1 MSPLSLTAAA
11 DCSAMPD
18 PYLRDLMLDWS
29 IRRTCYPSVTDLYK
43 PFNLSLGCFLSG
55 RELADRGTR
64 AGWTSD
70 ASCSDANGKLRTSRI
85 RNALGLE
92 LIGWMQDGTRAGAD

>member
-1 MSPLSLTAAA
+1 VLRRELEQDASDREHEQVASYQVASWLT
-11 DCSAMPD
+11 
-18 PYLRDLMLDWS
+18 
-29 IRRTCYPSVTDLYK
+29 
-43 PFNLSLGCFLSG
+43 GE

-92 LIGWMQDGTRAGAD
+92 LIGWMQAGTRAGAD